1 MEGNSKNYY
10 KILGVA
16 KNAENNDIDRA
27 YRKLARKYHP
37 DTSKESDG
45 DEKFR
50 ELNEAKEVLKDPEK
64 RKIYDT
70 YGKD

>member
-16 KNAENNDIDRA
+16 KDAENNDIDRA
-27 YRKLARKYHP
+27 YRKLAFKYHP
-37 DTSKESDG
+37 DTCKESDG

-64 RKIYDT
+64 RKLYDT
-70 YGKD
+70 YGKN